1 MYRIGF
7 PILVAVNC
15 AENRETDTDCS
26 EGSYRRP
33 RRFAWVGGMRLSRM
47 LTPVEVR
54 FTQLLAWLLLA
65 ASVLGVPAN
74 RALTSDSVY
83 IMSERFRF
91 V

>member
-1 MYRIGF
+1 MVYRIGF

-15 AENRETDTDCS
+15 AGGVSDCS

-54 FTQLLAWLLLA
+54 FTQLLAWSLLA

-83 IMSERFRF
+83 IMSERFCF